1 MTRAGIAVN
10 QGKIIVAVIINNS
23 VQVHRVKS
31 LSEVKD
37 ILNTSKPTIVGVD
50 KSAADLFEDLSF
62 SFNTTKIDGEN
73 CDNKQIQ
80 SLTMLSI
87 TKDSDKCA
95 INAAYYSEEA
105 ENSN

>member
-10 QGKIIVAVIINNS
+10 QGRIIVAVIINNS

-37 ILNTSKPTIVGVD
+37 ILNTAKPNVVGVD
-50 KSAADLFEDLSF
+50 KSAAEFFEDLSF
-62 SFNTTKIDGEN
+62 SFSTVKIDGEKE
-73 CDNKQIQ
+73 DDGPVK

-87 TKDSDKCA
+87 TKDSDRGA
-95 INAAYYSEEA
+95 INSAYYSKEA
-105 ENSN
+105 ENNE

>member
-1 MTRAGIAVN
+1 MFVICKSCSKY
-10 QGKIIVAVIINNS
+10 GKVI
-23 VQVHRVKS
+23 
-31 LSEVKD
+31 EF
-37 ILNTSKPTIVGVD
+37 NTSTNNKQLKQY

-62 SFNTTKIDGEN
+62 TFNTTKIDGEN

>member
-10 QGKIIVAVIINNS
+10 QGRIIVAVIINNS

-37 ILNTSKPTIVGVD
+37 ILNTAKPSIVGID
-50 KSAADLFEDLSF
+50 KSAAELFEDISF
-62 SFNTTKIDGEN
+62 SFNTVKIDGEKEPN
-73 CDNKQIQ
+73 PVK

-87 TKDSDKCA
+87 TKDSDIGA
-95 INAAYYSEEA
+95 INSAYYSKEA
-105 ENSN
+105 ENSE